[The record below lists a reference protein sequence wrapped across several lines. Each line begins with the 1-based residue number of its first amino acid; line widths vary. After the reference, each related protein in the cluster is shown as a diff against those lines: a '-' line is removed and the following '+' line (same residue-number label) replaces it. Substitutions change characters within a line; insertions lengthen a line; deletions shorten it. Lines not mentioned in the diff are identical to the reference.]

1 MTSAPAPPA
10 APPPAN
16 TAAAQVAPVVADS
29 PAIARSATAGVPN
42 EAKPA
47 VLAAIREG
55 NKALYSMVIAQAQK
69 VDFEGDHLV
78 MTFAPA
84 HKALKGQL
92 EGKRAWIEQLAKS
105 ITGRTIKL
113 VTKDGEAAPPPPKK
127 DDVSAA
133 RHAELKA
140 RAKAA
145 PTVQAVL
152 DVFGGEVDTVE
163 EDNS

>member
-1 MTSAPAPPA
+1 M
-10 APPPAN
+10 
-16 TAAAQVAPVVADS
+16 
-29 PAIARSATAGVPN
+29 
-42 EAKPA
+42 
-47 VLAAIREG
+47 LAAIREG

-69 VDFEGDHLV
+69 VDFEDDNLV
-78 MTFAPA
+78 MMFAPA

-113 VTKDGEAAPPPPKK
+113 VTRDGEAAPAATKK
-127 DDVSAA
+127 DDISAA

-152 DVFGGEVDTVE
+152 DVFGGDVDSVE
-163 EDNS
+163 EENS

>member
-1 MTSAPAPPA
+1 VAEKVSPIASDVPA
-10 APPPAN
+10 
-16 TAAAQVAPVVADS
+16 
-29 PAIARSATAGVPN
+29 

-69 VDFEGDHLV
+69 VEFEGDSLV

-84 HKALKGQL
+84 HRALKGQL

-113 VTKDGEAAPPPPKK
+113 VTKDGEAAPAAPKK
-127 DDVSAA
+127 DDMSAA

-145 PTVQAVL
+145 R
-152 DVFGGEVDTVE
+152 
-163 EDNS
+163 SR

>member
-1 MTSAPAPPA
+1 V
-10 APPPAN
+10 APPPSSLPS
-16 TAAAQVAPVVADS
+16 V
-29 PAIARSATAGVPN
+29 ARSAKEGATAGVP
-42 EAKPA
+42 ADSKPA

-69 VDFEGDHLV
+69 VDFEGDNLV

-113 VTKDGEAAPPPPKK
+113 VTKDGEAAPPAPKK

>member
-1 MTSAPAPPA
+1 M
-10 APPPAN
+10 
-16 TAAAQVAPVVADS
+16 APVVADVPALQPS
-29 PAIARSATAGVPN
+29 PTAGVPAD
-42 EAKPA
+42 AKPA

-69 VDFEGDHLV
+69 VDFEGDNLV

-105 ITGRTIKL
+105 IAGRTIKL
-113 VTKDGEAAPPPPKK
+113 VTKDGEAGPAPAKR
-127 DDVSAA
+127 DDISAA

-152 DVFGGEVDTVE
+152 DVFGGEIDSVDEIDKLTE
-163 EDNS
+163 